1 MKEFMQQW
9 GSLIAFLGLIG
20 IEISPIKINPI
31 KWFGKVIGKLLN
43 GELIDKVNENTN
55 KVMELSTKVNKLE
68 KDSDFKDLRDIK
80 TSLSTFHVMMATTG
94 LDENQYRRCF
104 ELEQK
109 YQEYKNK
116 YPGEVN
122 GHMDALLEAIHHNYK
137 KGNILKV
144 DLQNK

>member
-1 MKEFMQQW
+1 MKEFIQQW
-9 GSLIAFLGLIG
+9 GLIITFLGLLG
-20 IEISPIKINPI
+20 IEISPIKVNPLRWLF
-31 KWFGKVIGKLLN
+31 KALGKALN
-43 GELIDKVNENTN
+43 CELI
-55 KVMELSTKVNKLE
+55 E
-68 KDSDFKDLRDIK
+68 KDGDFKDLLNIK
-80 TSLSTFHVMMATTG
+80 NNLSNYHVMLSTTG

-104 ELEQK
+104 ELEEK
-109 YQEYKNK
+109 YKEYKEK

>member
-1 MKEFMQQW
+1 MKEFIQNW
-9 GSLIAFLGLIG
+9 GLLITFLGLLG
-20 IEISPIKINPI
+20 IEISPIKVNPLRWLF
-31 KWFGKVIGKLLN
+31 KALGKALN
-43 GELIDKVNENTN
+43 CELIDKVDNLTE
-55 KVMELSTKVNKLE
+55 KVNKIE
-68 KDSDFKDLRDIK
+68 KDGDFKDLLNIK
-80 TSLSTFHVMMATTG
+80 NNLSNYHVMLSTTG

-104 ELEQK
+104 ELEEK
-109 YQEYKNK
+109 YKEYKDK